1 MDDNFYLVVRECV
14 GETLVNEL
22 TKYAHFYKCT
32 FEMTDIRVFAEVTN
46 KTIRKSF
53 EHSEDPSTN
62 TSDWEKACM
71 ENFQYDIDCEMS
83 GKFRPQEL
91 GYDLGKFISYEKG
104 CYRGQE
110 IIARVTYLG
119 KKNKAAVIFANAK
132 SPITDVAGKKIG
144 KEVFSKNFESLTLHH
159 YYIEKNDYFVEG
171 EQISPYASQW

>member
-71 ENFQYDIDCEMS
+71 ENFQHDIDCEMF

-91 GYDLGKFISYEKG
+91 GYDLRKFISYEKG

-119 KKNKAAVIFANAK
+119 KKNKAAVIFCK
-132 SPITDVAGKKIG
+132 CKITNYRCCRQEYWKRSFFKK
-144 KEVFSKNFESLTLHH
+144 F
-159 YYIEKNDYFVEG
+159 
-171 EQISPYASQW
+171 